1 MPHGCPVEFGCHMLA
16 DYSSTIVDYAQQN
29 NVDPSI
35 ALAVAQAESGGRQYD
50 ANGNLIVSSAGAL
63 GIMQLEPGTAAQYG
77 ADPTN
82 PLENIDAG
90 TAYLG
95 DLGAQFGD
103 QGTALAA
110 YNWGP
115 GNVQK
120 AIANYGTAP
129 VSWNGQTVPA
139 WFTHAPAETQNYV
152 MKIMGAAAF
161 GGAAPTGLTFGIP
174 SLAAPS
180 SNAAA
185 TSLAA
190 SLSPAAVL
198 PSSTSV
204 MPWIL
209 GAAAVAGFALI
220 LDMSNA

>member
-1 MPHGCPVEFGCHMLA
+1 MGG
-16 DYSSTIVDYAQQN
+16 YSSTIVDYAQQN

-35 ALAVAQAESGGRQYD
+35 ALAVAQAESNGQQYNASGGV
-50 ANGNLIVSSAGAL
+50 LTSSAGAL

-115 GNVQK
+115 GNVSN
-120 AIANYGTAP
+120 AISTYGTAP

-139 WFTHAPAETQNYV
+139 WFVHAPAETQSYV
-152 MKIMGAAAF
+152 MKIMGSSMF
-161 GGAAPTGLTFGIP
+161 GSSPSVAPATTLPLSFTGTSLAAPTG
-174 SLAAPS
+174 
-180 SNAAA
+180 AAA
-185 TSLAA
+185 TSSLAA
-190 SLSPAAVL
+190 AVSPAAVL
-198 PSSTSV
+198 PSSAASY

>member
-1 MPHGCPVEFGCHMLA
+1 MGG
-16 DYSSTIVDYAQQN
+16 YSSAIIDYAQQN
-29 NVDPSI
+29 NVDPAI
-35 ALAVAQAESGGRQYD
+35 ALAVAQAESNSQQFNVNGGV
-50 ANGNLIVSSAGAL
+50 ITSSAGAL

-77 ADPTN
+77 ADPLN

-115 GNVQK
+115 GNVSN

-139 WFTHAPAETQNYV
+139 WFVHAPSETQNYV
-152 MKIMGAAAF
+152 MKIMGSAAF
-161 GGAAPTGLTFGIP
+161 GSSPALPAGSGLTFSQP
-174 SLAAPS
+174 SLAAPTG
-180 SNAAA
+180 AAA
-185 TSLAA
+185 SASLAA
-190 SLSPAAVL
+190 SVSPAAVL
-198 PSSTSV
+198 PSSSSSI

-209 GAAAVAGFALI
+209 GAAAVAGFVLI